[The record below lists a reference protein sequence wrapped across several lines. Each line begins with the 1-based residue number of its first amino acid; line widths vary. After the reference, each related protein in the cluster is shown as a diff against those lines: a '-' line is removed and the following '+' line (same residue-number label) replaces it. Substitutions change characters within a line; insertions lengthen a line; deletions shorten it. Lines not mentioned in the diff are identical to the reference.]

1 MVNKVF
7 GRKLSAHHIEYR
19 KLAETAEMGAVS
31 RGQLIGLV
39 HQLELA
45 EFIKEIEAKL
55 LLNLLKTAPR
65 ESFEKGGIPIVFKSN
80 KRISYE
86 IKRSESRVSFLL
98 SRLYDGGFI
107 VMRDSGNFKRYPI
120 YNKDAD
126 IVTACGIDLRILVA
140 RYYEL
145 KQKTDRILEAHKRQE
160 EAVKCFKGLVRQIR
174 SSYALIEATPFAFL
188 LFSRVQK
195 IINIIG
201 RPAKASMEKLHKA
214 IRLFEGILERFFT
227 QKTQKTRYT
236 YCADK
241 IHIEYTTHNLTSNC
255 NENENSN
262 INENN
267 QIVKTTE
274 NYTKIAYEK
283 IEKGKTENTL
293 PSKNFKSL
301 QIKPELLTQAL
312 PNVAMFMKH
321 GLQSERDL
329 IGSMEFLATM
339 KGISSHAVE
348 DAKKTMG
355 IKKAALAIA
364 IIFEK
369 HCKEIVKSSGGYLRG
384 MIAKENRGEL
394 YLERSFYALLN
405 ETSEEKLND
414 WRVQKTEKNVL
425 TKSND
430 QKSALFKA
438 QLNEV
443 LKTWNLQTDSKKF
456 AKI

>member
-19 KLAETAEMGAVS
+19 KLAETAEMGS
-31 RGQLIGLV
+31 INRGQLIGLV
-39 HQLELA
+39 NQLELA

-55 LLNLLKTAPR
+55 LLTLLKTAPR

-80 KRISYE
+80 KRLSYE
-86 IKRSESRVSFLL
+86 IKRSESRISFLL
-98 SRLYDGGFI
+98 SRLYDYGFI

-120 YNKDAD
+120 YKDTD

-145 KQKTDRILEAHKRQE
+145 KQKINPILEAHKRQE

-174 SSYALIEATPFAFL
+174 SSYALIEATPFASM

-195 IINIIG
+195 IIDIIG
-201 RPAKASMEKLHKA
+201 RPAKASVEKLHKA

-227 QKTQKTRYT
+227 QKTPKTRYT

-241 IHIEYTTHNLTSNC
+241 IHIEYTTPNLISNC
-255 NENENSN
+255 NKNESSN
-262 INENN
+262 FHENN
-267 QIVKTTE
+267 QNVETTD
-274 NYTKIAYEK
+274 NDTKIAHER

-293 PSKNFKSL
+293 PSKDSKLL
-301 QIKPELLTQAL
+301 QIKPEFLMQAL
-312 PNVAMFMKH
+312 PNVAMFVKH

-339 KGISSHAVE
+339 KGISFHAVE

-369 HCKEIVKSSGGYLRG
+369 HCKELVKSSGGYLRG

-405 ETSEEKLND
+405 DAYKEKLNYL
-414 WRVQKTEKNVL
+414 RMQKTEKDDL

-430 QKSALFKA
+430 QKSSLFKSE
-438 QLNEV
+438 LNEV
-443 LKTWNLQTDSKKF
+443 LKTLKMPINSKKF
-456 AKI
+456 AS